1 MGGPRHEQ
9 TQAWTCR
16 DVYLQCVA
24 VQRRLLQTLGI
35 RRAPIDLDMI
45 DSGSDPAIE
54 AYNEAMHNGD

>member
-1 MGGPRHEQ
+1 
-9 TQAWTCR
+9 
-16 DVYLQCVA
+16 VA